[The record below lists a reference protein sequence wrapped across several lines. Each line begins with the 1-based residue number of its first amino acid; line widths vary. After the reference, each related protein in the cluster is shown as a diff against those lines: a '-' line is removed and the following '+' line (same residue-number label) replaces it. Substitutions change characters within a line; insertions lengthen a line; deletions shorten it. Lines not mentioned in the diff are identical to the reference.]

1 MLNKE
6 RRIRSNKD
14 FRRIYRAGKAVPGRY
29 FVVYK
34 KENGVGV
41 TRFGFSISKKFG
53 KAVIRNKRKR
63 VLREI
68 CRKHI
73 PGIKKGYDIIVIA
86 RKQENQNITF
96 KELEKDLLKTMKKAG
111 LLEAGY
117 EGYDAEIDNCNS

>member
-6 RRIRSNKD
+6 RRIRSNKE
-14 FRRIYRAGKAVPGRY
+14 FRRIYRAGKAVPGKY
-29 FVVYK
+29 FVVFK

-63 VLREI
+63 VLREL

-73 PGIKKGYDIIVIA
+73 PGIKKGFDIVVIA
-86 RKQENQNITF
+86 RNQENQEIDF
-96 KELEKDLLKTMKKAG
+96 KELEKDLLKTLRKAG
-111 LLEAGY
+111 LIEAGY
-117 EGYDAEIDNCNS
+117 DGYNAKVNNRNS

>member
-14 FRRIYRAGKAVPGRY
+14 FRRIYRAGKAVPGKY
-29 FVVYK
+29 FVVFK

-63 VLREI
+63 VLREL

-73 PGIKKGYDIIVIA
+73 PGIKKGFDIVVIA
-86 RKQENQNITF
+86 RNQENQEIDF
-96 KELEKDLLKTMKKAG
+96 KELEKDLLKTLRKAG
-111 LLEAGY
+111 LIEAGY
-117 EGYDAEIDNCNS
+117 DGYNAKVNNRNS